1 MMLGCAGQLRRKAI
15 TAECRSI
22 ESTTIT
28 LRQMNIGL
36 EIVGVFLFVGGF
48 MYLVLSGR
56 LADMFRDRA
65 PKPLLLIALITGCA
79 LYHWATILSEPLPM
93 PEQTAALPA
102 AEVPAPPPAPV
113 AVKRPAR
120 AATLAHAPE
129 PPPASETEHG
139 KMIIFD
145 EYAPKEVFVPQATD
159 PQPAL
164 AATPPVARPG
174 PDPYES
180 KAKRGIKTMGRFLHL
195 RKPDR

>member
-1 MMLGCAGQLRRKAI
+1 M
-15 TAECRSI
+15 SI
-22 ESTTIT
+22 SREHNYHS
-28 LRQMNIGL
+28 RQMNIGF
-36 EIVGVFLFVGGF
+36 EIIGVFLFVGGF

-79 LYHWATILSEPLPM
+79 LYHWAVILTEPLPT
-93 PEQTAALPA
+93 PAQTAAAPA
-102 AEVPAPPPAPV
+102 AEVPTAPPAPV

-120 AATLAHAPE
+120 TATRAHSPE

-145 EYAPKEVFVPQATD
+145 EYTPKEVFVPQAID

-164 AATPPVARPG
+164 ATTPAAARPG

-180 KAKRGIKTMGRFLHL
+180 KAKRGIKAMGRFLHL
-195 RKPDR
+195 RKPEPAVPR